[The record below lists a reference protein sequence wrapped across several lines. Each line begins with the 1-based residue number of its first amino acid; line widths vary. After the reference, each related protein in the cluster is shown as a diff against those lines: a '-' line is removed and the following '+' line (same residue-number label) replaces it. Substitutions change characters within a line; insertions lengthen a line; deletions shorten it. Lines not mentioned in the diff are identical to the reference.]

1 MKKIFILIICF
12 LISFSVIYS
21 KEGENKMSKDNSK
34 FEIQVNDI
42 SFTIP
47 NTLKK
52 FLNDGWNITDKKPYF
67 LNPLVGEDYYDIRTD
82 WSLSKDGKSIIKG
95 GSIIRLLEK
104 NGILLE
110 VTIKNPDIPEES
122 ENYKKIEE
130 GIVNSIIVFYDKS
143 HSNIKLNNKEV
154 SSLSQENL
162 IKDYPQSDGWIHVP
176 TNYRNHPEF
185 NVSTEYTIVK
195 SVNDFEKNITVYF
208 DLEDKPFKISISDET
223 FF

>member
-1 MKKIFILIICF
+1 MKKIFILMFCF
-12 LISFSVIYS
+12 FITISMAYS
-21 KEGENKMSKDNSK
+21 KEGENKMSTDNSK
-34 FEIQVNDI
+34 FEIQVNNM
-42 SFTIP
+42 SFSIP
-47 NTLKK
+47 DTLKN
-52 FLNDGWNITDKKPYF
+52 FLSDGWSISDKKPYF

-82 WSLSKDGKSIIKG
+82 WSLSKDRKNIIKG

-154 SSLSQENL
+154 SGLSQENL
-162 IKDYPQSDGWIHVP
+162 IKDYPQSDGWVHVP

-195 SVNDFEKNITVYF
+195 SVNDSEKNITVYF

-223 FF
+223 IF

>member
-1 MKKIFILIICF
+1 MKKIFILMFCF
-12 LISFSVIYS
+12 FITISMAYS
-21 KEGENKMSKDNSK
+21 KEEENKMSKDNSK
-34 FEIQVNDI
+34 FEIQVNNM
-42 SFTIP
+42 SFSIP
-47 NTLKK
+47 DTLKN
-52 FLNDGWNITDKKPYF
+52 FLSDGWSISDKKPYF

-82 WSLSKDGKSIIKG
+82 WSLSKDRKSIIKG

-154 SSLSQENL
+154 SGLSQENL
-162 IKDYPQSDGWIHVP
+162 IKDYPQSDGWVHVP

-195 SVNDFEKNITVYF
+195 SVNDSEKNITVYF

-223 FF
+223 IF